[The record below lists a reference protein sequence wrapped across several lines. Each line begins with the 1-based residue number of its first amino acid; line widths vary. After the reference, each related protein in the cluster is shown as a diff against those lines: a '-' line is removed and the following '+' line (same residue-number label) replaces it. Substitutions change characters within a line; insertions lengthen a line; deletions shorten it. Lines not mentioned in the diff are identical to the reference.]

1 MDSAHFEI
9 MTTVA
14 AATAR
19 LVADVAGL
27 SDEEIRAP
35 SLLEGWTRGH
45 VATHVARSCDA
56 MCGMLVWARTG
67 EGVPGYPSHEAREAD
82 IAAGAGRS
90 AAELAADLAVSAAG
104 FTAETEEMTED
115 AWDVVIAT
123 PTGASFPALEIPAR
137 RLVEVELHHT
147 DLDLG
152 YGRADWTP
160 GFAELELPEP
170 MRAWRA
176 ERASWRPGAP

>member
-1 MDSAHFEI
+1 MDSAHFET
-9 MTTVA
+9 MSAVA

-19 LVADVAGL
+19 LIAAVAGL
-27 SDEEIRAP
+27 SDAAIRAP

-45 VATHVARSCDA
+45 VATHVARSCDT
-56 MCGMLVWARTG
+56 MCGMLAWARTG
-67 EGVPGYPSHEAREAD
+67 EGAPGRPSREEREAA

-90 AAELAADLAVSAAG
+90 AAELAADLAVSAAK
-104 FTAETEEMTED
+104 FTAEAEEMTED
-115 AWDVVIAT
+115 DWGVVIAA
-123 PTGASFPALEIPAR
+123 PAGASFPALEIPTR

-160 GFAELELPEP
+160 GFADMALPEP
-170 MRAWRA
+170 MRTWRS
-176 ERASWRPGAP
+176 ERASRRPGTP